1 MAQEGQ
7 RMVVAVVHREPQ
19 MIVMLSEDLVFLL
32 LKIVVAVRRG
42 LVPLENNVNVE
53 MSLCQIQ
60 SSNLIT

>member
-1 MAQEGQ
+1 MAQVGQ
-7 RMVVAVVHREPQ
+7 RMVVAAVHREPQ
-19 MIVMLSEDLVFLL
+19 MIVMLSEDLEFLL

>member
-1 MAQEGQ
+1 MAQVGQ
-7 RMVVAVVHREPQ
+7 RMVVAAVHREPQ
-19 MIVMLSEDLVFLL
+19 TIVMLSEDLEFLL